1 MYVCDF
7 VLLLQMPGK
16 SSRVHASL
24 TVPARNRCR
33 IMAMAEDPPLASFVF
48 SVVCET
54 GLSERSVQS
63 FQDLHG

>member
-7 VLLLQMPGK
+7 ALLLQMTAK

-63 FQDLHG
+63 FQNLHG